1 MENIKITTQR
11 LKQKTLERFAEK
23 KQQKPNNKKRLKKTT
38 TKAKKQATNNLNAE
52 QSKLFAKGDKWE
64 ELE

>member
-1 MENIKITTQR
+1 MENIKITTRR

-23 KQQKPNNKKRLKKTT
+23 KQQKRFKKKQQQKQN
-38 TKAKKQATNNLNAE
+38 KQATNNLNAE